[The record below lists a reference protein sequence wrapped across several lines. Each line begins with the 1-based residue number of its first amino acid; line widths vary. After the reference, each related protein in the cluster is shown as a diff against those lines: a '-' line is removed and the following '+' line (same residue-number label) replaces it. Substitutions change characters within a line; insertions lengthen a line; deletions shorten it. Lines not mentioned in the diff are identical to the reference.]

1 MQPDAA
7 NSAPAALRVPWWK
20 RLVAVAVTVAALA
33 WVFSRIEVAQLAPL
47 FRQLHWSWLLAA
59 VASYGAAVAGTTG
72 RWHLAL
78 QCSGMMVHP
87 GATVR
92 LSLIGQPLNLVLLGA
107 TGGDV
112 AKSALYARW
121 YGKPFPEVM
130 AAAPLDRLLAL
141 AGTLLVGV
149 LAVLWAAATG
159 SLPRSQRLGD
169 GAVGWWL
176 LGLMLAVAALVW
188 LALWLG
194 RRAKR
199 HTKRGRFMGTFADG
213 LGQVISRRDRA
224 VSGFTWGVLAQLGLS
239 LCYGCCIEAIGGGFV
254 WSRMFWTL
262 PMISMIAAL
271 PSQAGLGVREGGA
284 MTMLALYGI
293 PAEHAVSAALLMLVP
308 ILCWAAVGALVL
320 WQSWHTFSVSR
331 PTGRT
336 VDRN

>member
-1 MQPDAA
+1 MHAVPTDPPPVAV
-7 NSAPAALRVPWWK
+7 RVPWRK
-20 RLVAVAVTVAALA
+20 RLAALAVTVGALA
-33 WVFSRIEVAQLAPL
+33 WVFSRVDVAQLAPL
-47 FRQLHWSWLLAA
+47 FRQLHWGWLLGAI
-59 VASYGAAVAGTTG
+59 VSYGVAVAGTTG

-78 QCSGMMVHP
+78 RVSGMAVSP
-87 GATVR
+87 GASIR

-149 LAVLWAAATG
+149 LAVLWAAFTG
-159 SLPRSQRLGD
+159 SLPQSQRLGN
-169 GAVGWWL
+169 GSLGWWL
-176 LGLMLAVAALVW
+176 LGLVLALAALVW
-188 LALWLG
+188 FALWLG

-199 HTKRGRFMGTFADG
+199 DTKRGRFMGTFADG
-213 LGQVISRRDRA
+213 LRQVLSRRDVA
-224 VSGFTWGVLAQLGLS
+224 VSGFAWGVVAQLGLS
-239 LCYGCCIEAIGGGFV
+239 LCYGCCIESIGDGFV
-254 WSRMFWTL
+254 WTHMFWTL

-284 MTMLALYGI
+284 MAMLALYGI

-308 ILCWAAVGALVL
+308 ILCWAGAGALVL
-320 WQSWHTFSVSR
+320 WRSWHTAGDPVPSR
-331 PTGRT
+331 PAGPA
-336 VDRN
+336 

>member
-1 MQPDAA
+1 MHTA
-7 NSAPAALRVPWWK
+7 APAPSAAPARVPWWK
-20 RLVAVAVTVAALA
+20 RLAALAVTVAALA
-33 WVFSRIEVAQLAPL
+33 WVFSRVDAAQLAPL
-47 FRQLHWSWLLAA
+47 FRQLHWGWLLAA
-59 VASYGAAVAGTTG
+59 VASYGTAVAGTTG

-121 YGKPFPEVM
+121 YQRPFPEVM

-149 LAVLWAAATG
+149 LAVLWAALTD
-159 SLPRSQRLGD
+159 SLPRSQRLGN
-169 GAVGWWL
+169 GSVGWWL
-176 LGLMLAVAALVW
+176 LGLVLALTALVW
-188 LALWLG
+188 FALWLG

-199 HTKRGRFMGTFADG
+199 DTKRGRFMGTFADG
-213 LGQVISRRDRA
+213 LRQVISRRDRVVGA
-224 VSGFTWGVLAQLGLS
+224 FAWAVLAQLGLS
-239 LCYGCCIEAIGGGFV
+239 LCYGCCIESIGEGFV

-308 ILCWAAVGALVL
+308 ILCWAAFGALVL
-320 WQSWHTFSVSR
+320 RQSWRKFGSR
-331 PTGRT
+331 RVARLPG
-336 VDRN
+336 

>member
-1 MQPDAA
+1 MNTSAQTDP
-7 NSAPAALRVPWWK
+7 APATLRVPWWK
-20 RLVAVAVTVAALA
+20 RLAALAVTVIALA
-33 WVFSRIEVAQLAPL
+33 WVFNRIDVAQLTPL
-47 FRQLHWSWLLAA
+47 FRQLHWGWLLGAF
-59 VASYGAAVAGTTG
+59 ASYGVAVAGTAG

-78 QCSGMMVHP
+78 CVSRMAVSP
-87 GATVR
+87 GATIR

-121 YGKPFPEVM
+121 YQRPFPEVM

-149 LAVLWAAATG
+149 LAVLWAAFAGT
-159 SLPRSQRLGD
+159 LPPSQRLGN
-169 GAVGWWL
+169 GTVGWWL
-176 LGLMLAVAALVW
+176 LGLVLALAALVW
-188 LALWLG
+188 FALWLG
-194 RRAKR
+194 RRAR
-199 HTKRGRFMGTFADG
+199 RDTKRGRFMGTFADG
-213 LGQVISRRDRA
+213 LRQVISRREVA
-224 VSGFTWGVLAQLGLS
+224 AGGFAWGMLAQLGLS
-239 LCYGCCIEAIGGGFV
+239 LCYGCCIESIGDGFV

-320 WQSWHTFSVSR
+320 W
-331 PTGRT
+331 
-336 VDRN
+336 RNWRA